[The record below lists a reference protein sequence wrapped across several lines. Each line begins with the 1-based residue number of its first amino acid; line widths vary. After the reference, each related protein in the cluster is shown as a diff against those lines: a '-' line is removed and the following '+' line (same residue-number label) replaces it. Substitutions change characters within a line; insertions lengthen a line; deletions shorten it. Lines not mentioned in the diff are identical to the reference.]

1 MKNKIVKLL
10 LTGMIVFS
18 TVSAYAADAI
28 PDHNGTSMEGIEVGT
43 TELNSAVK
51 SYSDLFKAAG
61 DRYGVDPNLLAAICM
76 QESSGRNLSYRED
89 GTEYPAWGIMQI
101 EKTNEKAFAEFGKKT
116 TGEVWTLED
125 RLDPEKAVPFAA
137 HLLSKSL
144 IRYDADYMKMVQ
156 AYNFGETVLNR
167 IIEAKGEEWLAE
179 RVNAKDYATNWQ
191 YDTYGDA
198 LYIEHVMRYYHDD
211 IEYIGAKVRIDDK
224 LVDFEDQFPLV
235 INGRTLIPVRAVAEI
250 LGAAVNWNQDY
261 YQVEIEREGVNIIL
275 PVNYNTAYIGITP
288 IELDVPAQIIND
300 RTMVP
305 LRFIAEAFEI
315 SVIWEEDTRTVI
327 IGEKQEKQ
335 VEETALTE

>member
-1 MKNKIVKLL
+1 
-10 LTGMIVFS
+10 
-18 TVSAYAADAI
+18 
-28 PDHNGTSMEGIEVGT
+28 
-43 TELNSAVK
+43 
-51 SYSDLFKAAG
+51 
-61 DRYGVDPNLLAAICM
+61 
-76 QESSGRNLSYRED
+76 
-89 GTEYPAWGIMQI
+89 
-101 EKTNEKAFAEFGKKT
+101 
-116 TGEVWTLED
+116 
-125 RLDPEKAVPFAA
+125 
-137 HLLSKSL
+137 
-144 IRYDADYMKMVQ
+144 
-156 AYNFGETVLNR
+156 
-167 IIEAKGEEWLAE
+167 
-179 RVNAKDYATNWQ
+179 
-191 YDTYGDA
+191 
-198 LYIEHVMRYYHDD
+198 MRYYHDD